1 MLFVSYSRT
10 NRDEIG
16 LLRTDLRALGHSVW
30 LDEEL
35 SGGQLWWDEILSKIR
50 QCDAFLFVVSPS
62 SVASEACLLELNY
75 AIAVERII
83 IPLEVIATELTE
95 LPSGLA
101 AFQLVS
107 YQQGDKTDSMAL
119 ARALAHVGSSSPL
132 PDPLPPVPPVPGSYL
147 ATIRDQINSR
157 EPLNL
162 DQQLG
167 LVHRLGGQADHLGR
181 EHVVPLLLALRDR
194 NDVFAA
200 VADQIDALQRS
211 LRPPPPGRA
220 PRFAPLRDALWG
232 PRTLLDR
239 VTLVLALIAVVAGAL
254 AMAGSVWE
262 VGSNGSRSW
271 GGSSVGLQR
280 WHLALLLVAFIGLML
295 VNYVG
300 LRTTKKVAGLAVL
313 VVALFGLVGWWWR
326 AGIVRL
332 LLQQNVGGDSGPV
345 KLGLGMTASGVSF
358 GLQVVAATL
367 AAISAFSPVGAVARR
382 SPGHQGAR

>member
-95 LPSGLA
+95 LPSSLA

-119 ARALAHVGSSSPL
+119 ARALAHTGSSSPL

-194 NDVFAA
+194 DDVFAA

-211 LRPPPPGRA
+211 LQLPPPGRA
-220 PRFAPLRDALWG
+220 PRFAPLRHALWG

-280 WHLALLLVAFIGLML
+280 WHLALLLVAFSGLLL
-295 VNYVG
+295 VSFVG

-345 KLGLGMTASGVSF
+345 KLGLG
-358 GLQVVAATL
+358 
-367 AAISAFSPVGAVARR
+367 
-382 SPGHQGAR
+382 